1 MEVDLQQL
9 RFVGLGIIPKAG
21 TDLIAQAADE
31 LETLRKAANEVL
43 RVYMP
48 QFNDSRAVDD
58 CLVGLAA
65 AVSGF
70 TAATLA
76 ATSDGRAES

>member
-1 MEVDLQQL
+1 MNTKIEVWL
-9 RFVGLGIIPKAG
+9 
-21 TDLIAQAADE
+21 ADASPDSE
-31 LETLRKAANEVL
+31 VYQCALEYKKLEAAANEVL

-65 AVSGF
+65 AICGI
-70 TAATLA
+70 
-76 ATSDGRAES
+76 

>member
-1 MEVDLQQL
+1 MVRRMDFVWINGEGELVERPKGMLVDYAEYHKLKL
-9 RFVGLGIIPKAG
+9 
-21 TDLIAQAADE
+21 AAE
-31 LETLRKAANEVL
+31 EVL

-65 AVSGF
+65 AVSGIDCS
-70 TAATLA
+70 TPSGETKP
-76 ATSDGRAES
+76 